1 MNSDELT
8 RKLNS
13 VGKQAFV
20 DHYDLFERYAFG
32 LLSRDQVV
40 DELVRLGISNEA
52 GASIRIGNAKLIFEA
67 RKEMDAIELI
77 LNSERIPLSTH
88 EAARKLQK

>member
-1 MNSDELT
+1 MNQDELT

-20 DHYDLFERYAFG
+20 DNYNLFEGYAQG
-32 LLSRDQVV
+32 LLSK
-40 DELVRLGISNEA
+40 DELIDKLVRLGISNKA
-52 GASIRIGNAKLIFEA
+52 GATIRIGNAKLIFEA
-67 RKEMDAIELI
+67 QKEMDALELI
-77 LNSERIPLSTH
+77 SNSERIPLSTQ